1 MPVFSSKMTLFG
13 KAGLYT
19 IIGMVS
25 FNEMSLYKVSG
36 ILPRIISNYTHVH
49 LKSTLALLL
58 SAYMPLKNGNS
69 EVPVKI
75 TLQNKLRHLA
85 RFAAKHS
92 EDFIQ

>member
-1 MPVFSSKMTLFG
+1 LAETL
-13 KAGLYT
+13 LNLLP
-19 IIGMVS
+19 
-25 FNEMSLYKVSG
+25 FNEMSLNMVSD
-36 ILPRIISNYTHVH
+36 ILLRIISNYTHVH